1 MAYRNSE
8 LPKVGD
14 VIAHDFAA
22 WTITEIWP
30 KDDKS
35 IYRVKLALAYGM
47 HETREGTIRLSRYQ
61 FRALEIYPV
70 GRVPLC
76 SCCGHPAP
84 CRISEAERVSSEV
97 MEVTEKRMA
106 RAGIPGICY
115 ACGEVISNRQGSIT
129 YPADEGNVQLPG
141 YPSPRF
147 HTRRECADARYA
159 YAGDRAKAMPDH
171 LAFDDIYATEER
183 RSL

>member
-1 MAYRNSE
+1 MPFQRTDPA
-8 LPKVGD
+8 VGD

-22 WTITEIWP
+22 WKITEIWP

-35 IYRVKLALAYGM
+35 SYRVNLELAHGTHRLA
-47 HETREGTIRLSRYQ
+47 EGTLKCNGFQ
-61 FRALEIYPV
+61 FRSIDVYPA

-84 CRISEAERVSSEV
+84 CRTAEAERVASQV
-97 MEVTEKRMA
+97 MEVTEQRMA

-115 ACGEVISNRQGSIT
+115 ACGEVISSRQGSVT
-129 YPADEGNVQLPG
+129 YPADEGNIQLPG

-147 HTRRECADARYA
+147 HTRRECSDERYL
-159 YAGDRAKAMPDH
+159 YAKDRAKAMPDQ
-171 LAFDDIYATEER
+171 LAFDDIYTHEER
-183 RSL
+183 RAL